1 MKRFAMLCL
10 LLALNT
16 PVLAADEV
24 YQGLGQQTGIVKI
37 VDTFVTLLQA
47 DSRVGHSFDEADIPH
62 LKEKLSEQF
71 CVLAGGPCRYTG
83 KEMATIHDGLN
94 ITTAQFYALV
104 EDLQIAM
111 ERHGIASRIQNKL
124 LADLAPMQRDVVT
137 R

>member
-1 MKRFAMLCL
+1 MKRFAMWCL
-10 LLALNT
+10 LLTLAA

-24 YQGLGQQTGIVKI
+24 YQGLGQQPGIVKI

-47 DSRVGHSFDEADIPH
+47 DTRVGHSFDEADVPH
-62 LKEKLSEQF
+62 LKEKLSEHF

-94 ITTAQFYALV
+94 ITSAQFYALV
-104 EDLQIAM
+104 DDLQIAM

>member
-1 MKRFAMLCL
+1 MKQFAMLCL
-10 LLALNT
+10 LLTLGA
-16 PVLAADEV
+16 PVLASDEV
-24 YQGLGQQTGIVKI
+24 YQGLGQQPGIVKM

-47 DSRVGHSFDEADIPH
+47 DPRVGNSFDDADIPH

-83 KEMATIHDGLN
+83 KEMATIHDGLD

>member
-71 CVLAGGPCRYTG
+71 CVLAGGPCRYSG

>member
-1 MKRFAMLCL
+1 MKRFAMWCL
-10 LLALNT
+10 LLTLAA

-24 YQGLGQQTGIVKI
+24 YQGLGQQPGIVKI

-47 DSRVGHSFDEADIPH
+47 DTRVGHSFDEADVPH

-94 ITTAQFYALV
+94 ITSAQFYALV
-104 EDLQIAM
+104 DDLQIAM

>member
-10 LLALNT
+10 LLALGS
-16 PVLAADEV
+16 PALAADEV
-24 YQGLGQQTGIVKI
+24 YQGLGQQPGIDQV
-37 VDTFVTLLQA
+37 VETFVTLLQA
-47 DSRVGHSFDEADIPH
+47 DHRVGHSFVEADLPH
-62 LKEKLSEQF
+62 LKEKLAEQF

-94 ITTAQFYALV
+94 ITVAQFYALV

-111 ERHGIASRIQNKL
+111 ERHGIASRVQNKL
-124 LADLAPMQRDVVT
+124 LAGLAPMQRDVVT

>member
-1 MKRFAMLCL
+1 MKRIAILCL
-10 LLALNT
+10 LLALGT

-24 YQGLGQQTGIVKI
+24 YQGLGQKQGIVQL
-37 VDTFVTLLQA
+37 VDTFVALLQA
-47 DSRVGHSFDEADIPH
+47 DSRVGSSFEEADIPH
-62 LKEKLSEQF
+62 LKEKLAEQF
-71 CVLAGGPCRYTG
+71 CVLAGGPCRYGG
-83 KEMATIHDGLN
+83 KEMATIHDGLD

>member
-1 MKRFAMLCL
+1 MKRIAMLCL
-10 LLALNT
+10 LLTLGA
-16 PVLAADEV
+16 PVLASDEV
-24 YQGLGQQTGIVKI
+24 YQGLGQQPGIVKM

-47 DSRVGHSFDEADIPH
+47 NPRIGHSFEDADIPH
-62 LKEKLSEQF
+62 LKEKLVEQF

-111 ERHGIASRIQNKL
+111 ERHGIDPRIQNKL